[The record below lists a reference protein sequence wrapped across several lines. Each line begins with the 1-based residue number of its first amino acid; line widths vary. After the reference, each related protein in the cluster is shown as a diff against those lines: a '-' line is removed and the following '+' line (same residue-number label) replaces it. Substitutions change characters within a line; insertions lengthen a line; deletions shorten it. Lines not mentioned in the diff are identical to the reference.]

1 MDRRARC
8 AYATLA
14 NKQRN
19 MQTIKKEA
27 RKEAK
32 KYYSKSNR
40 NSHNDNDNNNNNNNK
55 KANKQT
61 DKQPLYAYNNEAIL
75 PRYEHS
81 STAPLNN
88 KRVHT
93 HTHTHWEGPKDMPPR
108 RPGGQAT
115 SGIGIGFEALARG
128 QKLCQQ
134 NKLDAII
141 LCVTWSQSTRKTANN
156 KQRQRQQKDEQNEG
170 WKWKVRG

>member
-40 NSHNDNDNNNNNNNK
+40 NSHNDNDNNNNNK

-93 HTHTHWEGPKDMPPR
+93 HTHTHIEKDQKICH
-108 RPGGQAT
+108 PGGQAT

-141 LCVTWSQSTRKTANN
+141 LCVT
-156 KQRQRQQKDEQNEG
+156 
-170 WKWKVRG
+170 